1 MRTNKTERTH
11 LGLSQQEKADW
22 LGVSR
27 SEINM
32 AERRQRSLPTHAR
45 VKLHLL
51 EQARQQLDD
60 AQQRSFLPPQ
70 VDAAGSE
77 KLLQQHHADC
87 HTSLF
92 AMQERYSKI
101 EARNNKLKL
110 RQQTLALME
119 ICSKDCSERQ
129 RKWLDYQAAR
139 NALAVSRIDPGKLF
153 ILQHKMTMLLG
164 EIAATEQAIANLRD
178 GSAE

>member
-1 MRTNKTERTH
+1 MRTNKTERTN

-32 AERRQRSLPTHAR
+32 AERQQRSLPTHAR
-45 VKLHLL
+45 LKLHLL
-51 EQARQQLDD
+51 EQARQQLDE
-60 AQQRSFLPPQ
+60 AQQRSFLPDRLDP
-70 VDAAGSE
+70 SICE

-119 ICSKDCSERQ
+119 ICSTDCGARQ
-129 RKWLDYQAAR
+129 KKWLEYQTAL
-139 NALAVSRIDPGKLF
+139 NTLAVGRINPGQLY
-153 ILQHKMTMLLG
+153 IMQHKINMLQG
-164 EIAATEQAIANLRD
+164 EIAATEEAIANFRK